1 MSNNK
6 RINRTDVEW
15 AALFEDFTTSGLS
28 QSVFCGQ
35 RGINYHSFR
44 RRYQRSPQFAG
55 QRRKTPKQ
63 GFAELA
69 MPSPVSEGGLVMHLG
84 ERVRI
89 ECPPGMSLE
98 AIATL
103 ARGLAHDA

>member
-1 MSNNK
+1 MSNSK
-6 RINRTDVEW
+6 RINRTDIEW
-15 AALFEDFTTSGLS
+15 AALFEDFNASGVS

-35 RGINYHSFR
+35 RGVNTHSFR

-55 QRRKTPKQ
+55 QRRKTPKKA
-63 GFAELA
+63 FTELA
-69 MPSPVSEGGLVMHLG
+69 IPAPVPESGLVMHLG
-84 ERVRI
+84 EQVRI

>member
-1 MSNNK
+1 MSNKK

-15 AALFEDFTTSGLS
+15 AALFEDFNASGLS

-35 RGINYHSFR
+35 RGVNYHSFR

-55 QRRKTPKQ
+55 KRRKTAKK

-69 MPSPVSEGGLVMHLG
+69 MPVPMPESGLVMHIG
-84 ERVRI
+84 EQVRI

-103 ARGLAHDA
+103 VRGLSHDA

>member
-1 MSNNK
+1 MSSKK
-6 RINRTDVEW
+6 RINRTNIEW
-15 AALFEDFTTSGLS
+15 EALFEEFNTSGLT

-35 RGINYHSFR
+35 RDINCHSFR
-44 RRYQRSPQFAG
+44 RRYRRSPQFAG
-55 QRRKTPKQ
+55 QRRKTPEKA
-63 GFAELA
+63 FTELVIPTLVA
-69 MPSPVSEGGLVMHLG
+69 EGGLVIHLRG
-84 ERVRI
+84 RLRI

>member
-15 AALFEDFTTSGLS
+15 AALFEDFNTSGLS

-35 RGINYHSFR
+35 RGVNTHSFR

-55 QRRKTPKQ
+55 KRRKTPKKA
-63 GFAELA
+63 FAELA
-69 MPSPVSEGGLVMHLG
+69 IPAPVPKGGLVMHLG